1 MEQRA
6 VRVAVIGCGLMA
18 REHVRGLLK
27 KRGEVD
33 IVVVSDPSQRAY
45 EAMRELFMD
54 LGLEPPPNEPDLKR
68 LLDARRDRAAE
79 VALIVTP
86 HKFHFEHAR
95 AAMEAG
101 LDVLLEKPMVMN
113 AREALDLIEVR
124 DRTGRLLVISFNGSL
139 SPQVRL
145 AARMLR
151 SGELGEIL
159 SISATVWEGWASSY
173 NGHWKQDPD
182 VSGGGFMFDTGAHML
197 NTVAD
202 LAGEDFVEV
211 AAWLDTRGRRKGLDI
226 TGTVMARLA
235 SGALVSMCACGE
247 TIPACSSDVR
257 VFCTKG
263 IIHTDVWG
271 RWLGLQREGEP
282 VLRPLE
288 DLPSRGPWEQFLAV
302 RNGSS
307 PNPCPPE
314 VGLRMALLWDAIGS
328 SARRDGV
335 PVGVEDFRKELA
347 E

>member
-1 MEQRA
+1 MEQRP
-6 VRVAVIGCGLMA
+6 VRAAVIGCGLMA

-33 IVVVSDPSQRAY
+33 IAVVSDPSPRAY
-45 EAMRELFMD
+45 EAMRDLFLEAGLEAPPNKPD
-54 LGLEPPPNEPDLKR
+54 LGSLLKACR
-68 LLDARRDRAAE
+68 GRVD
-79 VALIVTP
+79 VALVVTP
-86 HKFHFEHAR
+86 HKFHFEHAK

-101 LDVLLEKPMVMN
+101 LDVLLEKPMVTN
-113 AREALDLIEVR
+113 AREALDLIDVR
-124 DRTGRLLVISFNGSL
+124 ARTGRLLVISFNGSL

-145 AARMLR
+145 AAQMLR

-173 NGHWKQDPD
+173 KGHWKQDPE

-211 AAWLDTRGRRKGLDI
+211 AAWLDTRGRGTGLDI

-263 IIHTDVWG
+263 IIRTDVWG
-271 RWLGLQREGEP
+271 RWLELQREGEP

-288 DLPSRGPWEQFLAV
+288 DLPSLGPWEQFLAV

-328 SARRDGV
+328 SARRGGV
-335 PVGVEDFRKELA
+335 PVKVGDFGKELA
-347 E
+347 K

>member
-1 MEQRA
+1 MEQRP
-6 VRVAVIGCGLMA
+6 VRAAVIGCGLMA

-33 IVVVSDPSQRAY
+33 IAVVSDPSPRAY
-45 EAMRELFMD
+45 EAMRDLF
-54 LGLEPPPNEPDLKR
+54 LEAGLEAPPNKPDLAS
-68 LLDARRDRAAE
+68 LLKACRGRVD
-79 VALIVTP
+79 VALVVTP
-86 HKFHFEHAR
+86 HKFHFEHAK

-101 LDVLLEKPMVMN
+101 LDVLLEKPMVTN
-113 AREALDLIEVR
+113 AREALDLIDVR
-124 DRTGRLLVISFNGSL
+124 ARTGRLLVISFNGSL

-145 AARMLR
+145 AAQMLR

-173 NGHWKQDPD
+173 KGHWKQDPE

-211 AAWLDTRGRRKGLDI
+211 AAWLDTRGRGTGLDI

-263 IIHTDVWG
+263 IIRTDVWG
-271 RWLGLQREGEP
+271 RWLEMQREGEP

-288 DLPSRGPWEQFLAV
+288 DLPSLGPWEQFLAV

-314 VGLRMALLWDAIGS
+314 VGLRMALLWDAIRS
-328 SARRDGV
+328 SARRGGV
-335 PVGVEDFRKELA
+335 PVKVEDFGKELA
-347 E
+347 K

>member
-18 REHVRGLLK
+18 REHVRELLK

-33 IVVVSDPSQRAY
+33 IVVVSDPSPSAY
-45 EAMRELFMD
+45 EAMRDLFVELE
-54 LGLEPPPNEPDLKR
+54 LEPPPNEPDPWR
-68 LLDARRDRAAE
+68 LLDPRRGRAE

-86 HKFHFEHAR
+86 HKFHFEHAK

-101 LDVLLEKPMVMN
+101 LDVLLEKPMVTN
-113 AREALDLIEVR
+113 AREALDLIDVR

-145 AARMLR
+145 AAQMLR
-151 SGELGEIL
+151 SGELGDVL

-173 NGHWKQDPD
+173 DGHWKQDPE
-182 VSGGGFMFDTGAHML
+182 VSGGGFMLDTGAHML

-226 TGTVMARLA
+226 TGTVMAKLA

-335 PVGVEDFRKELA
+335 PVEVEDFRKELA

>member
-1 MEQRA
+1 MDERP

-33 IVVVSDPSQRAY
+33 IVVVSDPSPSAY
-45 EAMRELFMD
+45 EAMRALFAE
-54 LGLEPPPNEPDLKR
+54 LGLEPPPNEPDPWR
-68 LLDARRDRAAE
+68 LLDPRRGHAE

-86 HKFHFEHAR
+86 HKFHFEHAK

-101 LDVLLEKPMVMN
+101 LDVLLEKPMVTN
-113 AREALDLIEVR
+113 AREALDLIDVR
-124 DRTGRLLVISFNGSL
+124 NRTGRLLVISFNGSL

-145 AARMLR
+145 AAQMLR

-173 NGHWKQDPD
+173 DGHWKQDPG

-211 AAWLDTRGRRKGLDI
+211 AAWLDTRGRREGLDI

-235 SGALVSMCACGE
+235 SGALVSMCACGQ
-247 TIPACSSDVR
+247 TIPACSSNVR

-263 IIHTDVWG
+263 IISTDVWG
-271 RWLGLQREGEP
+271 RWLELQREGEP
-282 VLRPLE
+282 ALRPLE
-288 DLPSRGPWEQFLAV
+288 DLPSLRPWEQFLAV

-314 VGLRMALLWDAIGS
+314 VGLRMALLWDAIRT
-328 SARRDGV
+328 SARRGGV
-335 PVGVEDFRKELA
+335 PVRVGDFGGELA
-347 E
+347 R

>member
-1 MEQRA
+1 VGQRP

-18 REHVRGLLK
+18 REHVRGLLA
-27 KRGEVD
+27 KREGVD
-33 IVVVSDPSQRAY
+33 VAVVSEPSRGAY
-45 EAMRELFMD
+45 EAMSDLFTQ
-54 LGLEPPPNEPDLKR
+54 LGLEAPPNEPDLGR
-68 LLDARRDRAAE
+68 LLNAYRDRVE

-101 LDVLLEKPMVMN
+101 LDVLLEKPMVTS
-113 AREALDLIEVR
+113 AGEALDLINAR

-145 AARMLR
+145 AAQMLH
-151 SGELGEIL
+151 SGQLGEIL
-159 SISATVWEGWASSY
+159 AISATVWEGWASSY
-173 NGHWKQDPD
+173 EGHWKQDPG

-211 AAWLDTRGRRKGLDI
+211 AAWLDTRGRREGLDI

-263 IIHTDVWG
+263 IVRTDVWG
-271 RWLGLQREGEP
+271 RWLELQREGEP
-282 VLRPLE
+282 ALRPLE
-288 DLPSRGPWEQFLAV
+288 ELPSLGPWEQFLAV
-302 RNGSS
+302 RDGSS

-314 VGLRMALLWDAIGS
+314 VGLRMALLWDAIRT
-328 SARRDGV
+328 SARRGGV
-335 PVGVEDFRKELA
+335 PVEVGDFGRELA
-347 E
+347 K

>member
-1 MEQRA
+1 MKTKPT
-6 VRVAVIGCGLMA
+6 RVAVVGCGLMA

-27 KRGEVD
+27 KRGKAD
-33 IVVVSDPSQRAY
+33 IAVVSDPSPRAY
-45 EAMRELFMD
+45 EAMRELF
-54 LGLEPPPNEPDLKR
+54 LEAGLEAPPNEPDLGR
-68 LLDARRDRAAE
+68 LFDAYRGRVD

-86 HKFHFEHAR
+86 HKFHFEHAK

-101 LDVLLEKPMVMN
+101 LDVLLEKPMVTN
-113 AREALDLIEVR
+113 AKEALDLMEVR

-145 AARMLR
+145 AAQMLH
-151 SGELGEIL
+151 SGELGDIL
-159 SISATVWEGWASSY
+159 MISATVWEGWASSY
-173 NGHWKQDPD
+173 GGHWKQDPE

-202 LAGEDFVEV
+202 LAGEEFVEV
-211 AAWLDTRGRRKGLDI
+211 AAWLDTRGRRPGLDI

-263 IIHTDVWG
+263 ILRTDVWG
-271 RWLGLQREGEP
+271 RWLELQREGEP
-282 VLRPLE
+282 ALRPLE
-288 DLPSRGPWEQFLAV
+288 DLPSLGLWEQFLAV
-302 RNGSS
+302 RNGST

-314 VGLRMALLWDAIGS
+314 VGLRMAFLWDAIKA
-328 SARRDGV
+328 SASQNGV
-335 PVGVEDFRKELA
+335 PVKVEDFRKELPR
-347 E
+347 

>member
-1 MEQRA
+1 MEQRP
-6 VRVAVIGCGLMA
+6 VRAAVIGCGLMA

-33 IVVVSDPSQRAY
+33 IAVVSDPSPRAY
-45 EAMRELFMD
+45 EAMRDLFLEAGLEAPPNKPD
-54 LGLEPPPNEPDLKR
+54 LGS
-68 LLDARRDRAAE
+68 LLDACRGCVD
-79 VALIVTP
+79 VALVVTP
-86 HKFHFEHAR
+86 HKFHFEHAK

-101 LDVLLEKPMVMN
+101 LDVLLEKPMVTN
-113 AREALDLIEVR
+113 AEEALDLIDVR

-145 AARMLR
+145 ASQMLR
-151 SGELGEIL
+151 SGDLGEIL

-173 NGHWKQDPD
+173 KGHWKQDPE

-211 AAWLDTRGRRKGLDI
+211 AAWLDTRGHREGLDI
-226 TGTVMARLA
+226 TGTVMARLT

-257 VFCTKG
+257 VFCSKG
-263 IIHTDVWG
+263 IVRTDVWG
-271 RWLGLQREGEP
+271 RWLELQREGEP
-282 VLRPLE
+282 ALRPLE
-288 DLPSRGPWEQFLAV
+288 DLPSPGPWEQFLAV
-302 RNGSS
+302 RDGSRT
-307 PNPCPPE
+307 NPCPPE

-328 SARRDGV
+328 SSRRGGV
-335 PVGVEDFRKELA
+335 PVRVADFRKDLA
-347 E
+347 R

>member
-1 MEQRA
+1 MEQRP
-6 VRVAVIGCGLMA
+6 VRAAVIGCGLMA

-33 IVVVSDPSQRAY
+33 IAVVSDPSPRAY
-45 EAMRELFMD
+45 EAMRDLFLEAGLEAPPNKPD
-54 LGLEPPPNEPDLKR
+54 LGS
-68 LLDARRDRAAE
+68 LLDACRGCVD
-79 VALIVTP
+79 VALVVTP
-86 HKFHFEHAR
+86 HKFHFEHAK

-101 LDVLLEKPMVMN
+101 LDVLLEKPMVTN
-113 AREALDLIEVR
+113 AEEALDLIDVR

-145 AARMLR
+145 ASQMLR

-173 NGHWKQDPD
+173 DGHWKQDPE

-211 AAWLDTRGRRKGLDI
+211 AAWLDTRGRRENLDI
-226 TGTVMARLA
+226 TGTVMSRLA

-263 IIHTDVWG
+263 IIRTDVWG
-271 RWLGLQREGEP
+271 RWLELQREGELVAKP
-282 VLRPLE
+282 IE
-288 DLPSRGPWEQFLAV
+288 DLPSLGPWEQFLAV
-302 RNGSS
+302 RDGSS

-314 VGLRMALLWDAIGS
+314 VGLRMALLWDAIRT
-328 SARRDGV
+328 SARRGGV
-335 PVGVEDFRKELA
+335 PVKVGDFGKELA
-347 E
+347 K

>member
-1 MEQRA
+1 MEQRP

-33 IVVVSDPSQRAY
+33 IAVVSDPSPRAY
-45 EAMRELFMD
+45 EAMQDLFLEAGLEAPPNKPD
-54 LGLEPPPNEPDLKR
+54 LGNLLKACR
-68 LLDARRDRAAE
+68 GRVDM
-79 VALIVTP
+79 ALVVTP
-86 HKFHFEHAR
+86 HKFHFEHAK

-101 LDVLLEKPMVMN
+101 LDVLLEKPMVTN

-145 AARMLR
+145 AAQMLR

-173 NGHWKQDPD
+173 KGHWKQDPEI
-182 VSGGGFMFDTGAHML
+182 SGGGFMFDTGAHML

-211 AAWLDTRGRRKGLDI
+211 AAWLDTRGRGTGLDI

-263 IIHTDVWG
+263 IIRTDVWG
-271 RWLGLQREGEP
+271 RWLELQREGEP

-288 DLPSRGPWEQFLAV
+288 DLPSLGSWEQFLAV

-328 SARRDGV
+328 SARRGGV
-335 PVGVEDFRKELA
+335 PVKVEDFGKELA
-347 E
+347 K